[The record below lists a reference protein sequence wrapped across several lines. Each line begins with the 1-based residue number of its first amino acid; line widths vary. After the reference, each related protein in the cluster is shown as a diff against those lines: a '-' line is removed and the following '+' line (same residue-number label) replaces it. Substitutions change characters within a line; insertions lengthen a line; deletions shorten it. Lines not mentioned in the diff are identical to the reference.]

1 MTSLHLTTPQ
11 YKDLTTYRI
20 PDNNESILS
29 LGNYFTAKSSKP
41 SHQEN
46 NLPHNTLKFGEN
58 ANLMLTTD
66 GIAMYHAANQK
77 LIDRLYDRGFLVF
90 SLKTSVIQKLC
101 ATVCIV
107 QSVLEV
113 FQGLR
118 KLLNVVQTHSQISE
132 MTKQNSNNN
141 ILITFLKI
149 HDSWVSLLRHSS
161 LFQSNHCFLLAKGK

>member
-11 YKDLTTYRI
+11 YEDLTTYRI
-20 PDNNESILS
+20 PDNNESIFS

-118 KLLNVVQTHSQISE
+118 KLLNVAQTHSQISE

-149 HDSWVSLLRHSS
+149 HDS
-161 LFQSNHCFLLAKGK
+161 